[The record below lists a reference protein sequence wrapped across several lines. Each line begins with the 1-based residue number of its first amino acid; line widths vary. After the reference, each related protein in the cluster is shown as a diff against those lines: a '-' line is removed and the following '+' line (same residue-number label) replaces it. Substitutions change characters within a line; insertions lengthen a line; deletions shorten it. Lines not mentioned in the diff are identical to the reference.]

1 MKKITKVEYQKKNK
15 DRVNIYLD
23 DEFAFGLDL
32 NTMIKYSLS
41 KNMELDDDFISEILI
56 TENEKKALNYAVSIL
71 GRSPKSEKEIRD
83 KLTEKGYEKV
93 TIDNIIHKLKTNKYI
108 DDENYSELF
117 IRDKINISKYGK
129 RKIQERLYQKGI
141 DKEIIQDKLKDISN
155 EDEIQRA
162 MELGEKK
169 LRTLTKEEPLKRKM
183 KIYNYLLNKG
193 FEYETIKKAVS
204 NILKS
209 DFEDDYY

>member
-41 KNMELDDDFISEILI
+41 INMELDDDFISEILI
-56 TENEKKALNYAVSIL
+56 TDNEKKAFNYAISIL

-83 KLTEKGYEKV
+83 KLTEKGYEKE
-93 TIDNIIHKLKTNKYI
+93 TIDNIIHKLKINKYI

-162 MELGEKK
+162 MELAEKK

-209 DFEDDYY
+209 DFEDDCY